1 MFQIFLIILAIIAIA
16 VALLGIKV
24 LLGRKFVNMHI
35 EGNKA
40 LNKQG
45 IHCVQSMDRNM
56 RKENPHRVSERRK
69 QLNSSDDAE
78 E

>member
-40 LNKQG
+40 LNKKG

-69 QLNSSDDAE
+69 QLNASKGDE